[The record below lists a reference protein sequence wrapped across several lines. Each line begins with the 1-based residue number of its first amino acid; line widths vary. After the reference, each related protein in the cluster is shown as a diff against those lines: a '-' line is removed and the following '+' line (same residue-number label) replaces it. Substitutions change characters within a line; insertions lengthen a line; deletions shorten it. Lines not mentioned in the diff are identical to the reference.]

1 MAAKSNTV
9 AGKILHNSIWYG
21 LETALE
27 AVAFLGT
34 SIAVARYLGPN
45 KLGYFVYINFFVVT
59 ITRTGGSGIAS
70 ATRKYMSEF
79 LGVDNQG
86 AARAVYDLAFRYQ
99 LIASCAISAVSVAL
113 VLLFGDPHY
122 RLMSSLLLISIVP
135 GLMSSIP
142 AQANTAFEDV
152 APNSISAF
160 FYILSWVVGI
170 ALTVHFHWDLVGIAG
185 SLFAGRSIE
194 VIIRTIPLHARLRK
208 IPIQALDLD
217 LMRRIRRYC
226 VQGIGIQLLSSLV
239 WDRSEVLFLKHYSSL
254 TQIAFYS
261 VSFTLTN
268 NLLTFPR
275 VFASSTGIS
284 LMVEA
289 TREPGRIRN
298 IVNNASRVL
307 LLVAI
312 PIHLGAAAIAGQA
325 LAFVYGDRYV
335 GAISAVIIG
344 AMLSI
349 PRAFQEIPD
358 VLLRAADRQ
367 REILVWFSITGVLN
381 LGLDWYLIPRYGSAG
396 AAWGNGLAQAFGIIA
411 IWRQA
416 RRFYDFSFP
425 LWNAVRLTAAGLVMG
440 ACAWYV
446 VRRLPGLPGLVAS
459 VVSAGLIY
467 VLLVKLLHGLDA
479 SDRERLAPIGN
490 RLRFPGRRGARIWRC
505 LRLRLRRLPNC

>member
-1 MAAKSNTV
+1 MAQSSNTV

-21 LETALE
+21 LETVLE

-34 SIAVARYLGPN
+34 SIAVARYLGPD
-45 KLGYFVYINFFVVT
+45 KLGYFVYINFFVIT

-79 LGVDNQG
+79 LGVDNPG
-86 AARAVYDLAFRYQ
+86 AARAIYHLAFRYQ
-99 LIASCAISAVSVAL
+99 LIASCAIAVLGVAA

-135 GLMSSIP
+135 GLMSCIP
-142 AQANTAFEDV
+142 AQANQALEDV

-160 FYILSWVVGI
+160 FYIVSWVAGI
-170 ALTVHFHWDLVGIAG
+170 TLTVHFRWDLTGIAG
-185 SLFAGRSIE
+185 SLFVGRTIE
-194 VIIRTIPLHARLRK
+194 VLIRIFPLHRRLRAIPL
-208 IPIQALDLD
+208 QSLDRELIG
-217 LMRRIRRYC
+217 RVRRYC
-226 VQGIGIQLLSSLV
+226 VQGVGIQLLTSLV

-254 TQIAFYS
+254 AQIAFYS
-261 VSFTLTN
+261 VSYTLTG

-289 TREPGRIRN
+289 AREPGRVRN
-298 IVNNASRVL
+298 IVNNATRML
-307 LLVAI
+307 LLAAI
-312 PIHLGAAAIAGQA
+312 PMHLGAAAIAGQA
-325 LAFVYGDRYV
+325 LAFVYGTRYA
-335 GAISAVIIG
+335 GAVPAVIV
-344 AMLSI
+344 AALLAV

-381 LGLDWYLIPRYGSAG
+381 IALDWYLIPRYGSVG
-396 AAWGNGLAQAFGIIA
+396 AAWGNGLAQAFGIVA
-411 IWRQA
+411 IWLQA

-425 LWNAVRLTAAGLVMG
+425 LWNALRLTAAGLAMG
-440 ACAWYV
+440 AAAWFV
-446 VRRLPGLPGLVAS
+446 VRHLPGLTGLVAS
-459 VVSAGLIY
+459 VTVATMIY
-467 VLLVKLLHGLDA
+467 LVLVKLLHGLDA

-490 RLRFPGRRGARIWRC
+490 RLPGPARRAY
-505 LRLRLRRLPNC
+505 LAVLAFATPATT

>member
-1 MAAKSNTV
+1 MAKSSNTV
-9 AGKILHNSIWYG
+9 AGKILHNSIWFG
-21 LETALE
+21 METVLE

-34 SIAVARYLGPN
+34 SIAVARYLGPD
-45 KLGYFVYINFFVVT
+45 KLGYFVYINFFVIT

-79 LGVDNQG
+79 LGLDNPG
-86 AARAVYDLAFRYQ
+86 AARAIYDLAFRYQ
-99 LIASCAISAVSVAL
+99 LIASCAIAAVGVAA
-113 VLLFGDPHY
+113 VLLFGDRHY

-135 GLMSSIP
+135 GLMSCIP
-142 AQANTAFEDV
+142 AQANQALEDV

-160 FYILSWVVGI
+160 FYLISWVVGI
-170 ALTVHFHWDLVGIAG
+170 ALTVHFKWDLVGIAG
-185 SLFAGRSIE
+185 SLFAGRTIE
-194 VIIRTIPLHARLRK
+194 VVIRTIPLHARLRSM
-208 IPIQALDLD
+208 PLEPLERDLV
-217 LMRRIRRYC
+217 RRVRRYC
-226 VQGIGIQLLSSLV
+226 VQGVGIQLLSSLV

-254 TQIAFYS
+254 AQVAFYS
-261 VSFTLTN
+261 VSFTLTG

-275 VFASSTGIS
+275 IFTGATGIS

-307 LLVAI
+307 LLAAI
-312 PIHLGAAAIAGQA
+312 PVHLGAAAIAGQA
-325 LAFVYGDRYV
+325 LAFVYGDRYL
-335 GAISAVIIG
+335 GAIPAVIVA

-381 LGLDWYLIPRYGSAG
+381 LGLDWYLIPRYGSTG

-425 LWNAVRLTAAGLVMG
+425 VWNAVRLTTAGLVMG
-440 ACAWYV
+440 CGAWYV
-446 VRRLPGLPGLVAS
+446 VRRLPGLPGLAAS
-459 VVSAGLIY
+459 VAAAALIY
-467 VLLVKLLHGLDA
+467 LILVKLLHGLDA

-490 RLRFPGRRGARIWRC
+490 RLPGPARRAY
-505 LRLRLRRLPNC
+505 LALLAFATPATT